1 MQNGAVRERW
11 VPLQAFA
18 VVMLASAT
26 GHAQVAPNAGQVT
39 IPGSSLEKP
48 GDTGVRAHTNIEIF
62 RPNRSPESTEQPGVT
77 SGPRATVP
85 QPPVVPGSSGV
96 NEKTRSQ

>member
-1 MQNGAVRERW
+1 M
-11 VPLQAFA
+11 PLQAFA
-18 VVMLASAT
+18 VVMLASAG

-62 RPNRSPESTEQPGVT
+62 RPNRSPEGTEQP
-77 SGPRATVP
+77 RRH
-85 QPPVVPGSSGV
+85 QPASRDRSSAPGGT
-96 NEKTRSQ
+96 EQ

>member
-18 VVMLASAT
+18 VVMLASA